1 MQGKYPSRIGEFG
14 IILPQY
20 TWSQHSRSSQWRGS
34 HASKWSCH
42 QKLEV
47 SICIWSKL
55 HCHQAD
61 CISSWSAKSR
71 SLYSEGGTNFHFH
84 KIKQAIS
91 EFQINLKIVLCGLW
105 FMVYGLQWSAS
116 LIPEPIIFIFFLHF
130 QKFAII
136 LYHATQITVEF
147 NQFFPSTTVSS

>member
-1 MQGKYPSRIGEFG
+1 MHPHTACILLQNKLTIAVTCHRIGIGLSMQGKYPSRIGEFG

-20 TWSQHSRSSQWRGS
+20 TWSQRSRSSQWRGS
-34 HASKWSCH
+34 HASKRSCH

-47 SICIWSKL
+47 SICIWSIL

-105 FMVYGLQWSAS
+105 FMVYSGV
-116 LIPEPIIFIFFLHF
+116 PP
-130 QKFAII
+130 
-136 LYHATQITVEF
+136 
-147 NQFFPSTTVSS
+147 